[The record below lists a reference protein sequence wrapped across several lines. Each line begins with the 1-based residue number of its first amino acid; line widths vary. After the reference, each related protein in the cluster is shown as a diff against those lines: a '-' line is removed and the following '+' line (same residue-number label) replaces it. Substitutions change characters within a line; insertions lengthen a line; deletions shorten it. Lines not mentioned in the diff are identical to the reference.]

1 MVNVKSNKKQNKNKK
16 IKISLIIFSLNYAI
30 FKIIE
35 IIIFFIFKL
44 KAKKFKDKEIIK
56 IISPNEIMY
65 KGSIILKTK
74 LLKDYFSRI
83 SIAQQNQDNERNV
96 LNKFLNLS
104 EYSNVPNE
112 KNKYK
117 NQFLNYFS
125 EKKKKKNE

>member
-1 MVNVKSNKKQNKNKK
+1 
-16 IKISLIIFSLNYAI
+16 
-30 FKIIE
+30 
-35 IIIFFIFKL
+35 
-44 KAKKFKDKEIIK
+44 
-56 IISPNEIMY
+56 MY

-125 EKKKKKNE
+125 EKRKKK